1 MEGNN
6 YSTNGEVAIKC
17 NGGTLKAYVYDD
29 GCAKQAGVCYIP
41 DGDTVEIDICL
52 AEVKGPEL
60 ANTPDNKDID
70 VYLYADPYDEG
81 WTHNATIKHED
92 IMNALNDSEEEKEEK

>member
-1 MEGNN
+1 MNGN
-6 YSTNGEVAIKC
+6 EIVIKC
-17 NGGTLKAYVYDD
+17 NGGTLKAYVNDD

-60 ANTPDNKDID
+60 AKTPDNKDID
-70 VYLYADPYDEG
+70 VYLYADPYSED
-81 WTHNATIKHED
+81 WTSSVKIKHEE
-92 IMNALNDSEEEKEEK
+92 IMDALNDGEEEKEEQ